1 MSHPRGAASLRGPI
15 ELKNGSGELMRKLLI
30 LITGVLALAG
40 VVRAAVAELD
50 TDLMQAIEDSNK
62 SMASNIAVGDKKAA
76 GSDAAELH
84 AMFLKVEAF
93 YVQKGDAQD
102 AVDLSRKTLQLTQ
115 QIVQQVQGGKFDDAT
130 NAATDLS
137 RTCKSCHNFYK
148 KS

>member
-1 MSHPRGAASLRGPI
+1 MSHPRGAAALRGSI

-30 LITGVLALAG
+30 LMTGVLALAG

-62 SMASNIAVGDKKAA
+62 SMASNIAIGDKKAA
-76 GSDAAELH
+76 GADAAELH

-93 YVQKGDAQD
+93 YVQKGDAAD
-102 AVDLSRKTLQLTQ
+102 AVELSRKTLQLSAG
-115 QIVQQVQGGKFDDAT
+115 IAQQVKAGDFDGAT
-130 NAATDLS
+130 NAATELA

>member
-1 MSHPRGAASLRGPI
+1 
-15 ELKNGSGELMRKLLI
+15 LKNGSGELMRKLLI
-30 LITGVLALAG
+30 LMCGVLALAG

-50 TDLMQAIEDSNK
+50 TDLMQTIEDTNK
-62 SMASNIAVGDKKAA
+62 SMASNIATGNKKAA
-76 GSDAAELH
+76 ISDAAELH
-84 AMFLKVEAF
+84 EMFLKVEAF

-115 QIVQQVQGGKFDDAT
+115 QIGQQVQGGKFDDAT
-130 NAATDLS
+130 NAATDLA

>member
-1 MSHPRGAASLRGPI
+1 MARGGEAPRLLI
-15 ELKNGSGELMRKLLI
+15 ELKNGNGELMRKLLI
-30 LITGVLALAG
+30 LMAGALALAG
-40 VVRAAVAELD
+40 VVQAAVAELD
-50 TDLMQAIEDSNK
+50 TDLMQSIEDTNK
-62 SMASNIAVGDKKAA
+62 SLASNIATSDKKAA
-76 GSDAAELH
+76 SADAAELH

-102 AVDLSRKTLQLTQ
+102 AVDLSRKSLQLTQ
-115 QIVQQVQGGKFDDAT
+115 QIGQQVQGGKFDDAT